1 MSPYAQAK
9 AILFQT
15 VADANRCRSLWSEDL
30 GFSTV
35 FGAPDDLGITDV
47 LYTSLLMQATTAM
60 VAAGAQ
66 GRRARLPS
74 FRQSFLVAYATRIG
88 ERLRDSVGAEVDA
101 GVVRHGE
108 SLLPVLAR
116 RVQAVDEALDEAFPG
131 MTHRSLRTSNG
142 FGWAAGRAAADLAD
156 LGVGERLCAPA

>member
-1 MSPYAQAK
+1 
-9 AILFQT
+9 
-15 VADANRCRSLWSEDL
+15 
-30 GFSTV
+30 
-35 FGAPDDLGITDV
+35 
-47 LYTSLLMQATTAM
+47 MQAAQRLAELSRPLQAGGRVDAS
-60 VAAGAQ
+60 VAQ
-66 GRRARLPS
+66 
-74 FRQSFLVAYATRIG
+74 QIG
-88 ERLRDSVGAEVDA
+88 EQPDGRELVEAHERPPPRDSVEAEVDA

-131 MTHRSLRTSNG
+131 MTHRSLRTTNG